1 MVVTGNNSAFVDK
14 DIRIT
19 ELRGGGPNEIC
30 EPPCGVLVPLN
41 LQIGWANH
49 VGKDHRLDSF
59 EISGE
64 RHAGGHLAAAESAVC
79 VAPLNAV
86 PVGPLT
92 LSFFAVEKHNPG
104 AESALGLA
112 SAENSG
118 QLKHGASAG
127 AAVVGADEVGQ
138 THRVVVRGVEDDA
151 AAGAGNLGD
160 DVFHCKIA
168 ERRGAV
174 EIMLLDRAAETFQ
187 LAGDIGLRAMDSV
200 GTRRAGT

>member
-1 MVVTGNNSAFVDK
+1 MVVTGDGRAFVNK
-14 DIRIT
+14 DILVT
-19 ELRGGGPNEIC
+19 ELLGGGPDEIY
-30 EPPCGVLVPLN
+30 EPGCGVLISLD

-49 VGKDHRLDSF
+49 VGKDHRLDSL

-86 PVGPLT
+86 PVGPLA
-92 LSFFAVEKHNPG
+92 LSFFTVEKHDPG

-118 QLKHGASAG
+118 QLQHRAGAG
-127 AAVVGADEVGQ
+127 AAVVGTHEIGQ
-138 THRVVVRGVEDDA
+138 PHRVEVRGVEDDA
-151 AAGAGNLGD
+151 AAGTGNLGD
-160 DVFHCKIA
+160 DVFHCNIA

-174 EIMLLDRAAETFQ
+174 EIMLLDGAAET
-187 LAGDIGLRAMDSV
+187 S
-200 GTRRAGT
+200 